1 MLDNPFPDE
10 LLNRLAQRSPDEATQ
25 EAAMHLS
32 ALADELVREERLIDA
47 SYLDGLTGCCNA
59 FATAIF
65 FAEQAP
71 AMAGEAGRS
80 TISAFERDLL
90 TSFYREIAALT
101 REAIRDGHDV
111 RQR

>member
-1 MLDNPFPDE
+1 MLEDPFPDE
-10 LLNRLAQRSPDEATQ
+10 LLDRLSKRSPEEATQ

-59 FATAIF
+59 FATAVF

-71 AMAGEAGRS
+71 AVSSEVERFA
-80 TISAFERDLL
+80 ISAFERDLL
-90 TSFYREIAALT
+90 MSFYREIAALA
-101 REAIRDGHDV
+101 REAVRDGHDV

>member
-1 MLDNPFPDE
+1 MLEDPFPDE
-10 LLNRLAQRSPDEATQ
+10 LLDRLGKRSPDEATQ

-47 SYLDGLTGCCNA
+47 SYVDGLTGCCNA
-59 FATAIF
+59 FSTAVF

-71 AMAGEAGRS
+71 GMSGEVDRS
-80 TISAFERDLL
+80 SIRAFERDLL
-90 TSFYREIAALT
+90 MSFYREIAGLA
-101 REAIRDGHDV
+101 REAARDGHDV